1 MALNKKDIDNILNLD
16 DKEFGE
22 KLKSAIEAMG
32 VDKSMSSKILGDVGK
47 VKKTLG
53 SLSQND
59 IDRLTQNV
67 DQSKISKIN
76 EIIND
81 KKS

>member
-16 DKEFGE
+16 DKEFGA

-32 VDKSMSSKILGDVGK
+32 VDKSMSGKILGDVGK

-76 EIIND
+76 EIISD